1 MSRLDV
7 HLKNYLALR
16 RQLGFKLV
24 MPGRLL
30 RNFVRFAKRKRA
42 GFITTNLALCW
53 ATHPRNIVPAQRA
66 NRLGMVR
73 RFAAYLSAIDPR
85 TQIPPQKL
93 LPYQFR
99 RQTPYLYREDE
110 IIRLIDAAQQINP
123 CDELKGTIYATLFGL
138 LAATGMR
145 VGEAIALDREDV
157 DLKSNLLTVRRA
169 KGNKSRFVPLHAS
182 TRRALQRYVNLRD
195 RVFPDPISK
204 SFFVSERGTR
214 LLHCTVNRWF
224 LWAARQIGLRKR
236 GDRRGPRLHDL
247 RHRFA
252 INTLLTW
259 YRSNTDVEARL
270 PELATY
276 LGHVHVRHTYWYLSA
291 APELLRLATLRC
303 ERAERRRRS

>member
-1 MSRLDV
+1 
-7 HLKNYLALR
+7 
-16 RQLGFKLV
+16 
-24 MPGRLL
+24 
-30 RNFVRFAKRKRA
+30 
-42 GFITTNLALCW
+42 
-53 ATHPRNIVPAQRA
+53 
-66 NRLGMVR
+66 
-73 RFAAYLSAIDPR
+73 LSAIDPR

-99 RQTPYLYREDE
+99 RQTPYLYRDE
-110 IIRLIDAAQQINP
+110 EVLRLIAAARQINP
-123 CDELKGTIYATLFGL
+123 SNKLKGATYATLFGL
-138 LAATGMR
+138 LSATGMR

-157 DLKSNLLTVRRA
+157 DLKNDLLTVRRA

-182 TRRALQRYVNLRD
+182 TGRAFQRYAEIRD
-195 RVFPDPISK
+195 KTFPEPISR

-214 LLHCTVNRWF
+214 LRHCTVNRWF

-236 GDRRGPRLHDL
+236 GERRGPRLHDL

-270 PELATY
+270 PELTTY

-291 APELLRLATLRC
+291 APELLRLATLRY
-303 ERAERRRRS
+303 ERAERQRRR